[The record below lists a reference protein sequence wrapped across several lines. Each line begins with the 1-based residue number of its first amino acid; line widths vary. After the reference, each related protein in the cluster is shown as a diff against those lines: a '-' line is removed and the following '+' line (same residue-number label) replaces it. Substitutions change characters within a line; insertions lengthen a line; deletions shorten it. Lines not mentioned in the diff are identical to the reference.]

1 MNLLAMQPV
10 WAVSCCVVL
19 FATTPIKP
27 LPEKVE
33 VDYPKALLGE
43 RLFSDPR
50 LSKDDTVSCAT
61 CHDLSHGGDDGLQF
75 SFGVGGRRGSINA
88 PTVYNAVFNFR
99 QFWDGRAKDLKA
111 QAYGPIENPVEMA
124 YTIEGVVAKLKKIPE
139 YSNIFPSIYPDGIT
153 GENIVDAI
161 AEYEKSLITPN
172 APFDKYLRGE
182 KEAIGTEAKEGYGL
196 FKSKG
201 CILCHNGINV
211 GGNFYNKFGIFKD
224 ANSSSLGRYTLTLRE
239 EDKFVFKV
247 PSLRNVALTAPYM
260 HDGRTTSLE
269 NAIEMMSEHQLG
281 RYITKDEI
289 KKIAAFLRSLTG
301 EIPPKI
307 SQESR

>member
-10 WAVSCCVVL
+10 WAVSCCVML
-19 FATTPIKP
+19 FASMPIKP
-27 LPEKVE
+27 LPQSME
-33 VDYPKALLGE
+33 VNLPKAALGE
-43 RLFSDPR
+43 RLFSDPK

-61 CHDLSHGGDDGLQF
+61 CHDLKHGGDDGREF
-75 SFGVGGRRGSINA
+75 SVGIGGKRGSINA

-111 QAYGPIENPVEMA
+111 QAYGPIENPVEMG
-124 YTIEGVVAKLKKIPE
+124 YSIEGVVEKLKKIPA
-139 YSNIFPSIYPDGIT
+139 YSKAFFHIYAEGIT

-161 AEYEKSLITPN
+161 AEYEKTLITPN
-172 APFDKYLRGE
+172 APFDRYLRGE
-182 KEAIGTEAKEGYGL
+182 KDAIDRVAKEGYGL

-224 ANSSSLGRYTLTLRE
+224 ANSSSLGRYALTQRE
-239 EDKFVFKV
+239 EDRFVFKV

-260 HDGRTTSLE
+260 HDGRTPSLQG
-269 NAIEMMSEHQLG
+269 AIEVMSEHQLG
-281 RYITKDEI
+281 RCITHEEVE
-289 KKIAAFLRSLTG
+289 KIVAFLRSLTG
-301 EIPPKI
+301 EIPAEI
-307 SQESR
+307 AQERR